1 MAKKHTFKQTL
12 VNFIDQHLLF
22 YASLFLLIFIPL
34 YPKIPLFDAI
44 PGYIV
49 RVRLED
55 IFVGLTTLFYLIQ
68 VWRKKVS
75 WKNPVAKWIFA
86 YIAVAFLSIIS
97 GLFIIRTI
105 PLETIHLAKS
115 VLHLLRYIEYFAL
128 LFILYSSI
136 KSEKDLQVV
145 IYVLALTVLLVSIY
159 GYGQKYRYWPVFS
172 TMNREFS
179 KGMVLYLTEHARVQ
193 STFAGHYDLAAFL
206 VLLLPIF
213 YVLGIKSQKKL
224 ERISFKI
231 LHLIGLWLLVVSA
244 SRTSFAAYLLAILFA
259 IIFLAWQEQSLLKR
273 LWAILRRG
281 LSFSVLILLM
291 ILLFGGDMQDRFL
304 QLLRAYPE
312 AYTAYEESVQ
322 FSEEQIALLEDKYE
336 NLAKFV
342 KNRGNPPDNG
352 LAVDE
357 NTALP
362 LITLSRTIQPAAP
375 EVDAYEDI
383 PDKVLEED
391 SQGNSGGGK
400 ERTWSPNAMKYGL
413 SLAIRLDELWPNA
426 IRGFMTNPLVGSAYG
441 TLNKKEFYQ
450 FTEAESTDNNFLRTL
465 GETGLL
471 GFITF
476 YGIFLVIF
484 YQIKQNQKASPW
496 LKNLN
501 LAFMAASIGLLAN
514 ALYIDVFA
522 SSKVAFTYWALA
534 GAILLLTINKVM
546 KQKPSKLR
554 HSASG
559 SPAKKTIV
567 GQLSPS

>member
-1 MAKKHTFKQTL
+1 MAKHQTFQQKL

-34 YPKIPLFDAI
+34 YPKIPLFEAI

-55 IFVGLTTLFYLIQ
+55 IFVGLVTLFYLIQ

-75 WKNPVAKWIFA
+75 WKNPLAKWIFA

-105 PLETIHLAKS
+105 PLETIHFAKS
-115 VLHLLRYIEYFAL
+115 FLHLLRYIEYFAL

-136 KSEKDLQVV
+136 KSEKDLKLV
-145 IYVLALTVLLVSIY
+145 IDTLALTMLLVIIY

-213 YVLGIKSQKKL
+213 YVLGIKSEKRVG
-224 ERISFKI
+224 RIVFKI
-231 LHLIGLWLLVVSA
+231 LHLLGLWLLVVSA

-259 IIFLAWQEQSLLKR
+259 IIFLAWQEQTLLKR

-281 LSFSVLILLM
+281 ISFSVLILLM

-312 AYTAYEESVQ
+312 AYTVYEDSVE
-322 FSEEQIALLEDKYE
+322 FSEKQISLLEERFE
-336 NLAKFV
+336 NIASRTKD
-342 KNRGNPPDNG
+342 RGNPPDNG
-352 LAVDE
+352 IAVDE
-357 NTALP
+357 NI
-362 LITLSRTIQPAAP
+362 ITRTDEQPVSTRP
-375 EVDAYEDI
+375 VDVYEDI

-391 SQGNSGGGK
+391 ADGKIVVVEK

-426 IRGFMTNPLVGSAYG
+426 IHGFMTNPVVGSAYG

-476 YGIFLVIF
+476 YGIFWVIF
-484 YQIKQNQKASPW
+484 YQIKQNKKASPW

-501 LAFMAASIGLLAN
+501 LAFMAATIGLLAN

-522 SSKVAFTYWALA
+522 SSKVAFTYWALT
-534 GAILLLTINKVM
+534 GAILAINYQESHE
-546 KQKPSKLR
+546 QKSKKFAVK
-554 HSASG
+554 SKKIK
-559 SPAKKTIV
+559 AKSKTV
-567 GQLSPS
+567 KTKRKK

>member
-1 MAKKHTFKQTL
+1 
-12 VNFIDQHLLF
+12 LF

-34 YPKIPLFDAI
+34 YPKLPLFEAI

-55 IFVGLTTLFYLIQ
+55 IFVALVTLFYLIQ
-68 VWRKKVS
+68 VLRKKVS
-75 WKNPVAKWIFA
+75 WQNPVAKWVFA
-86 YIAVAFLSIIS
+86 YLLVAFLSIVS

-105 PLETIHLAKS
+105 PLETIHFAKS
-115 VLHLLRYIEYFAL
+115 FLHLLRYIEYFAL

-136 KSEKDLQVV
+136 KSEKDLKLV
-145 IYVLALTVLLVSIY
+145 IYILGLTVFLVTIY

-179 KGMVLYLTEHARVQ
+179 KGMVLYLTEYARVQ

-213 YVLGIKSQKKL
+213 YVLGSKSQKRL
-224 ERISFKI
+224 GRIIFKI
-231 LHLIGLWLLVVSA
+231 LHFLGLWLLVVSA
-244 SRTSFAAYLLAILFA
+244 SRTSFAAYLLAILTA
-259 IIFLAWQEQSLLKR
+259 IILLAWQERKLLKR
-273 LWAILRRG
+273 FLEIFRRG
-281 LSFSVLILLM
+281 TGFSILIVFM
-291 ILLFGGDMQDRFL
+291 VFVFGGDMQDRFL
-304 QLLRAYPE
+304 QVLRAYPE
-312 AYTAYEESVQ
+312 AYSFYEDSME
-322 FSEEQIALLEDKYE
+322 FSDEQILVLEKRYEKIALWI
-336 NLAKFV
+336 

-352 LAVDE
+352 IAVDE
-357 NTALP
+357 NSLT
-362 LITLSRTIQPAAP
+362 RTDEQPVATRP
-375 EVDAYEDI
+375 VDVYEDI
-383 PDKVLEED
+383 PDKVEEED
-391 SQGNSGGGK
+391 DEGNIIIVEK

-426 IRGFMTNPLVGSAYG
+426 INGFKTNPLLGSAYA

-476 YGIFLVIF
+476 YGIFWVIF
-484 YQIKQNQKASPW
+484 YQIKQNKKASPW
-496 LKNLN
+496 LKSLN

-522 SSKVAFTYWALA
+522 SSKVAFIYWGLA
-534 GAILLLTINKVM
+534 GAILAINYQESHE
-546 KQKPSKLR
+546 QKYKTVKAKSKK
-554 HSASG
+554 
-559 SPAKKTIV
+559 AKAKRKK
-567 GQLSPS
+567 

>member
-55 IFVGLTTLFYLIQ
+55 IFVGLTTLFYLMQ

-75 WKNPVAKWIFA
+75 WKNPVAKWILA

-357 NTALP
+357 NTAFTADNT
-362 LITLSRTIQPAAP
+362 ITRTDEQPVSSRP
-375 EVDAYEDI
+375 VDVYEDI

-391 SQGNSGGGK
+391 SQGNLVVVEK

-426 IRGFMTNPLVGSAYG
+426 IRGFMTNPLLGSAYG

-534 GAILLLTINKVM
+534 GAILAINYQQSHEAKTKQTQTQRQRLTSQK
-546 KQKPSKLR
+546 KQ
-554 HSASG
+554 
-559 SPAKKTIV
+559 
-567 GQLSPS
+567 

>member
-75 WKNPVAKWIFA
+75 WKNPVAKWILA
-86 YIAVAFLSIIS
+86 YIAVAFLSILS

-145 IYVLALTVLLVSIY
+145 VYVLALTVLLVSIY

-357 NTALP
+357 NTAFTADNT
-362 LITLSRTIQPAAP
+362 ITRTDEQPVSSRP
-375 EVDAYEDI
+375 VDVYEDI

-391 SQGNSGGGK
+391 NQGNLVVVEK

-426 IRGFMTNPLVGSAYG
+426 IRGFMTNPLLGSAYG

-534 GAILLLTINKVM
+534 GAILAINYQQSHEAKTKQTQTQRQRLTSQK
-546 KQKPSKLR
+546 KQ
-554 HSASG
+554 
-559 SPAKKTIV
+559 
-567 GQLSPS
+567 